1 MSLGK
6 KKSEILPKQNFFC
19 PLNTS
24 YQRSLVAIGCLEIPF
39 WEPLGQKSNLRPLG
53 RKLNF
58 YPETFREFSK
68 FWGDLVRK
76 PLKVEILNFY
86 ILLLYLTLVRK
97 PNLVKF

>member
-1 MSLGK
+1 M
-6 KKSEILPKQNFFC
+6 
-19 PLNTS
+19 S

-39 WEPLGQKSNLRPLG
+39 REPKKKSNFWPLG

-68 FWGDLVRK
+68 LWGDLVRK
-76 PLKVEILNFY
+76 PGEADTFNFY
-86 ILLLYLTLVRK
+86 VLLLYPTLVRK

>member
-1 MSLGK
+1 M
-6 KKSEILPKQNFFC
+6 EILPKQNLFC

-39 WEPLGQKSNLRPLG
+39 REPLGQKSNLRPLG

-68 FWGDLVRK
+68 LWGDLVRK
-76 PLKVEILNFY
+76 PGEVDTLNFY
-86 ILLLYLTLVRK
+86 VLLLYPTLVRK